1 VKLSPQIGEGH
12 GKTSM
17 GCPASLLWRIEDM
30 SEAELIVDP
39 KEIVEDIYKTT
50 MNIAWRFDYENS
62 NQKVEDLYNRAKQNQ
77 WDAMEIL
84 DWDHEVDPSKPLIG
98 GADSAYS
105 KMSFFKK
112 LSKSQQEKFTA
123 HTTAQLLSQFLH
135 GEQGA
140 LMTAATVTHS
150 VPDSGAKLYAAT
162 QTIDEARHVEVY
174 AKYCKKIAMTYPMSP
189 WLKALID
196 ITLQSDKY
204 QKVMIGMNMIVEGL
218 ALGAFNN
225 MYRTTSCPLLKDI
238 TFNVMRDESRHV
250 SFGHAFLGPVFKTMH
265 PDDVEECA
273 EFTFTAIQHLLTS
286 TAGGTGASDTDPG
299 FLMVL
304 ENCEIDHKDFFA
316 SVKEAADE
324 GSIEDAPPPGQ
335 IHSVKD
341 LMMPAISRV
350 GLITPGVRHKYEEA
364 GIPIWEDTTI
374 LNAMEDGK
382 SDEAVLK
389 DIVAAAE

>member
-1 VKLSPQIGEGH
+1 
-12 GKTSM
+12 
-17 GCPASLLWRIEDM
+17 M
-30 SEAELIVDP
+30 SDATPIVDT
-39 KEIVEDIYKTT
+39 KAIVEDIYKST
-50 MNIAWRFDYENS
+50 MDVAWRFDYEMT

-84 DWDHEVDPSKPLIG
+84 DWDYEVDPSKPLIG
-98 GADSAYS
+98 GADSVYS
-105 KMSFFKK
+105 EMSFFKK

-204 QKVMIGMNMIVEGL
+204 QKVMIGMNMVVEGL

-225 MYRTTSCPLLKDI
+225 MYRTTSCPLLKGI

-265 PDDVEECA
+265 KDDIEECA
-273 EFTFTAIQHLLTS
+273 EFTFTAIQHLLTA

-304 ENCEIDHKDFFA
+304 DNCEIDHKDFFA
-316 SVKEAADE
+316 SVKEAADA
-324 GSIEDAPPPGQ
+324 GSIDDAPPPGQ

-341 LMMPAISRV
+341 LMMPAIARV
-350 GLITPGVRHKYEEA
+350 GLITDAIRPKYEAA
-364 GIPIWEDTTI
+364 GIPIWEDTTV

-389 DIVAAAE
+389 EVIEAAE

>member
-1 VKLSPQIGEGH
+1 MADVTP
-12 GKTSM
+12 
-17 GCPASLLWRIEDM
+17 
-30 SEAELIVDP
+30 IVDT
-39 KEIVEDIYKTT
+39 KAIVEDIYKST
-50 MNIAWRFDYENS
+50 MDVAWRFDYEMTNE
-62 NQKVEDLYNRAKQNQ
+62 KVEDLYNRAKQNQ

-98 GADSAYS
+98 GADSVYS
-105 KMSFFKK
+105 EMSFFKK

-204 QKVMIGMNMIVEGL
+204 QKVMIGMNMVVEGL

-225 MYRTTSCPLLKDI
+225 MYRTTSCPLLKGI

-265 PDDVEECA
+265 QDDIEECA
-273 EFTFTAIQHLLTS
+273 EFTFTAIQHLLTA

-304 ENCEIDHKDFFA
+304 ENCDIDPKDFFA
-316 SVKEAADE
+316 SVKEHAENSDI
-324 GSIEDAPPPGQ
+324 GDTPPPGQ

-341 LMMPAISRV
+341 LMMPAIARV
-350 GLITPGVRHKYEEA
+350 GLITDAIRPKYEAA
-364 GIPIWEDTTI
+364 GIPIWEDTTV

-389 DIVAAAE
+389 EVIAAAE

>member
-1 VKLSPQIGEGH
+1 
-12 GKTSM
+12 
-17 GCPASLLWRIEDM
+17 M
-30 SEAELIVDP
+30 SDVTPIVDT
-39 KEIVEDIYKTT
+39 KAIVEDIYKST
-50 MNIAWRFDYENS
+50 MDVAWRFDYEMT

-84 DWDHEVDPSKPLIG
+84 DWDYEVDPSKPLIG
-98 GADSAYS
+98 GADSVYS
-105 KMSFFKK
+105 EMSFFKK

-140 LMTAATVTHS
+140 LMTAAVVTHS

-204 QKVMIGMNMIVEGL
+204 QKVMIGMNMVVEGL

-225 MYRTTSCPLLKDI
+225 MYRTTSCPLLKGI

-265 PDDVEECA
+265 QDDIEECA
-273 EFTFTAIQHLLTS
+273 EFTFTAIQHLLTA

-299 FLMVL
+299 FMMVL
-304 ENCEIDHKDFFA
+304 ENCEIDPKDFFA
-316 SVKEAADE
+316 SVKEAADA
-324 GSIEDAPPPGQ
+324 GSINDAPPPGQ

-341 LMMPAISRV
+341 LMLPAIARV
-350 GLITPGVRHKYEEA
+350 GLITYAIRPKYEAA
-364 GIPIWEDTTI
+364 GIPIWEDTTV

-382 SDEAVLK
+382 SDEAVLREV
-389 DIVAAAE
+389 IAAAE